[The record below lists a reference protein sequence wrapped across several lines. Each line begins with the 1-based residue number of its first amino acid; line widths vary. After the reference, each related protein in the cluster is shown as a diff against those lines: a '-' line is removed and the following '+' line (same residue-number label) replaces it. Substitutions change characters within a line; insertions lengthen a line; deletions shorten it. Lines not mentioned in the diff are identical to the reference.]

1 MQPFDL
7 SASERKK
14 LWEELLPLLENYYT
28 LIESQRV
35 APELLHDKII
45 QLAQKYDF
53 EKAVDTGEAIRH
65 VIRGLKEYGVQVS
78 HPGYYGLYNP
88 RPNFA
93 SILADLITAAMNP
106 QLAAWSHSPF
116 AVETERFL
124 IQKFGEKFGLP
135 GNSIDG
141 AFCNGG
147 AEANHTA
154 VLCAINRAYPDY
166 ARDGLVKNNRR
177 LIIYSSAEAHHSI
190 GKAAMNT
197 GLGKN
202 AVHTIAVDRDQKMRI
217 GLLEKEIRDDLQKGD
232 IPIML
237 VATAGT
243 TGSGAIDPI
252 GDLQKVAEKY
262 SIWFHVDAAYGGAAI
277 LDPELKHFLKGIS
290 MADSVSFDM
299 HKWMSVPMGTSIFL
313 TSDKNIL
320 AKSFGIRTQYMPR
333 EADNLDVV
341 DPYLHSMQW
350 SRRFI
355 GLRIYLSLLFFG
367 WEGYVKTI
375 RHQAAMGDFLRK
387 SLNEQGWKVMNNTP
401 LPVVCFTDPSFESQD
416 DFANTL
422 CDSMVASGK
431 TWVSV
436 YRVNGC
442 NTLRACI
449 TNYATT
455 SHDIARLVEL
465 ANEQR
470 SIFVSSDKKSK

>member
-1 MQPFDL
+1 MQAFDL
-7 SASERKK
+7 SATERKK
-14 LWEELLPLLENYYT
+14 LWDELLPLLDDYYT
-28 LIESQRV
+28 QIDGERV

-45 QLAQKYDF
+45 KLAQKYDF
-53 EKAVDTGEAIRH
+53 EKGVDAGEAIRH
-65 VIRGLKEYGVQVS
+65 VINGLKEYGVQVS

-93 SILADLITAAMNP
+93 SILADLITATMNP

-135 GNSIDG
+135 ENSIDG

-154 VLCAINRAYPDY
+154 LLCAINRAIPGY
-166 ARDGLVKNNRR
+166 AQSGLITEDRR
-177 LIIYSSAEAHHSI
+177 LIIYTSAEAHHSI

-197 GLGKN
+197 GLGRN
-202 AVHTIAVDRDQKMRI
+202 AIHTIPVDKAQSMRVDI
-217 GLLEKEIRDDLQKGD
+217 LEKEIRDDIQKGD
-232 IPIML
+232 KPIML

-243 TGSGAIDPI
+243 TGSGVIDPI
-252 GDLQKVAEKY
+252 SDLQKLAEKY

-277 LDPELKHFLKGIS
+277 LDPKLKPYLKGIS
-290 MADSVSFDM
+290 KTDSLSFDM

-313 TSDKNIL
+313 TCDKEIL
-320 AKSFGIRTQYMPR
+320 TKTFGIKTQYMPR

-341 DPYLHSMQW
+341 DPYLHSLQW

-367 WEGYVKTI
+367 WEGYTKTI
-375 RHQAAMGDFLRK
+375 RHQAAIGDYLRK
-387 SLNEQGWKVMNNTP
+387 TLKENGWKIMNSTP

-422 CDSMVASGK
+422 CNRMVASGK

-436 YRVNGC
+436 YRVNGY

-455 SHDIARLVEL
+455 PHDIDKLVML

-470 SIFVSSDKKSK
+470 SAFLLSNDQ